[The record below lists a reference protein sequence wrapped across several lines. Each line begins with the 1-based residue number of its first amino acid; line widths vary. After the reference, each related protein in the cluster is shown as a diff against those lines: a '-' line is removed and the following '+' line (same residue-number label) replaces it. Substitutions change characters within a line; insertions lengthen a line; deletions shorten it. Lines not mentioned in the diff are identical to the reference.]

1 MVQQKADKMAEKKV
15 IEMVA
20 TMGSHMVDAKADLWV
35 SIAVEKKVGK

>member
-1 MVQQKADKMAEKKV
+1 MVDQMV

-35 SIAVEKKVGK
+35 SIAVEKTVGK